1 MKNNLKS
8 YKWSFN
14 ITIITF
20 FLAAIFSVISTL
32 LLADIGLVIS
42 FLIVLIIIMMGIF
55 FDMLGIAATS
65 GEEKPF
71 HAMASNKIKG
81 AKQAIRIIRNADK
94 FANFTNDV
102 VGDINN
108 IISGS
113 ISAVIIFKLVELVKM
128 NKTTEFIVTVILTSL
143 VAALTVGGKS
153 LGKTYSIQNANK
165 IIIKIGIFFYY
176 LEKLFGFVLFKEE
189 RYINSKKRGGKD
201 VIRKD

>member
-1 MKNNLKS
+1 M
-8 YKWSFN
+8 WSFN

-42 FLIVLIIIMMGIF
+42 FLIVIIIIMMGIF

-71 HAMASNKIKG
+71 HAMASHKIKG

-113 ISAVIIFKLVELVKM
+113 ISAVIIFKLVELIKM

-176 LEKLFGFVLFKEE
+176 LEKLFGFVLFKEG
-189 RYINSKKRGGKD
+189 RNINSKKRGGKD